1 MLEPGAGAHA
11 LWLSVHMCT
20 RMCVSVHV
28 CLLAVHA
35 QPGSCLAWAG
45 ELWQPDGRGTVK
57 PHGERRHAVPAVAPT
72 RALRVGAE
80 SDALF
85 ARGPER
91 MELLFFLAA
100 LMVLGFRF
108 VSKTAL
114 ITPQH
119 LSCC

>member
-1 MLEPGAGAHA
+1 M
-11 LWLSVHMCT
+11 
-20 RMCVSVHV
+20 
-28 CLLAVHA
+28 
-35 QPGSCLAWAG
+35 
-45 ELWQPDGRGTVK
+45 QPDGHGTGKPRREMPTHGARGCS
-57 PHGERRHAVPAVAPT
+57 R

-80 SDALF
+80 SNALF

-100 LMVLGFRF
+100 LMLLGFRF

-114 ITPQH
+114 ITRQH

>member
-1 MLEPGAGAHA
+1 MLEPSAGAHA
-11 LWLSVHMCT
+11 LWRSVHMCT
-20 RMCVSVHV
+20 RMCVSVRV
-28 CLLAVHA
+28 CLLGVHA

-45 ELWQPDGRGTVK
+45 ELWQPDGHGTGK
-57 PHGERRHAVPAVAPT
+57 PHGEMPTHVPAVAPA

-100 LMVLGFRF
+100 LMLLGFRF

-114 ITPQH
+114 ITRQH